1 MIGSMSFHAPVKR
14 AIAIA
19 SLGALAALGFAVGP
33 AVADSP
39 STVTA
44 VTHTMNHPDT
54 TSVAGTCTGI
64 SDNGPV
70 WAYDNLS
77 LNYSVVNTAVDAYSV
92 TITAHGSFNA
102 ISDPTTGD
110 CYSGHGSVSGWI
122 EYNVTSTTPPDP
134 GNVLKQQIGTTGQW
148 AILADQLFDGNAV
161 FASGGSYF
169 YAYTLVNG
177 AVYTQA
183 G

>member
-1 MIGSMSFHAPVKR
+1 MNRSTLFHAPVMR

-19 SLGALAALGFAVGP
+19 SLGAVAALGFAVVP
-33 AVADSP
+33 AVAAAP
-39 STVTA
+39 GTVTA

-54 TSVAGTCTGI
+54 TSVSGPCTGT

-77 LNYSVVNTAVDAYSV
+77 LNYSSLNTGVDTYSV

-102 ISDPTTGD
+102 IADPTTGA
-110 CYSGHGSVSGWI
+110 CYSGHGSVSGVI
-122 EYNVTSTTPPDP
+122 EYDVTSITPPDP
-134 GNVLKQQIGTTGQW
+134 GNVLTQQISTTGQW
-148 AILADQLFDGNAV
+148 SILANQLFDGNAV
-161 FASGGSYF
+161 FAGGGQ
-169 YAYTLVNG
+169 YTYTYTMVNG
-177 AVYTQA
+177 AVYTQS